1 MDIFFPLHAY
11 AYPLSNGSKKTV
23 SISPFLHVKRI
34 HESKHLL
41 HLNLLK
47 PPISNTNLHNTNRHQ
62 NSICPSSMAALSIK
76 HSFHSKKSTIPHI
89 KPSSKNQF
97 SVSCQIRE
105 PIGSSDVKIKKKKTD
120 KEERPWV
127 LGVYGEVEK
136 AGRRLKDSLSPKK
149 KGDWQDLMLMSLSFA
164 VYVYI
169 SQKLVCAYCAWMSM
183 VKNF

>member
-1 MDIFFPLHAY
+1 M
-11 AYPLSNGSKKTV
+11 
-23 SISPFLHVKRI
+23 
-34 HESKHLL
+34 
-41 HLNLLK
+41 
-47 PPISNTNLHNTNRHQ
+47 
-62 NSICPSSMAALSIK
+62 
-76 HSFHSKKSTIPHI
+76 
-89 KPSSKNQF
+89 
-97 SVSCQIRE
+97 
-105 PIGSSDVKIKKKKTD
+105 KIKKKKTD